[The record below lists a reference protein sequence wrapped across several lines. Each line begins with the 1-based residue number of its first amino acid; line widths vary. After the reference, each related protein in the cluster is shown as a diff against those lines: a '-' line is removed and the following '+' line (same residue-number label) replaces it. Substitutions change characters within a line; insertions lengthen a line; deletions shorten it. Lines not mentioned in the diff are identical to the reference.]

1 MTAAHYLV
9 EAVFWIFMV
18 TTVMGGLLAV
28 KARVLMHIVLGLAL
42 AFLGVAGLYAYLGSM
57 FLAVM
62 QILIYLGA
70 ICIVLVFG
78 IMVGYTPRQMVEG
91 KIRGENLL
99 LAVPACVAAFV
110 LLRIAISK
118 SEWTPALERSTDY
131 SLESVGMML
140 LNEYSLAF
148 ELVSVLLLV
157 AMVGA
162 IIVAMG
168 RKGDRDVE

>member
-1 MTAAHYLV
+1 MTVAHYLI
-9 EAVFWIFMV
+9 EAVFWVFMTV
-18 TTVMGGLLAV
+18 TVAGGLLAV
-28 KARVLMHIVLGLAL
+28 KARILMHMVLGLAL
-42 AFLGVAGLYAYLGSM
+42 AFLGVAGMYAYLGSM

-78 IMVGYTPRQMVEG
+78 IMVGYTPRQMVEE

-99 LAVPACVAAFV
+99 LAVPACVAGFV
-110 LLRIAISK
+110 LLRIAIAKSK
-118 SEWTPALERSTDY
+118 WLPAAERSADFT
-131 SLESVGMML
+131 LKSVGLKL

-157 AMVGA
+157 AMIGA
-162 IIVAMG
+162 VLVATD
-168 RKGDRDVE
+168 RKEDR

>member
-28 KARVLMHIVLGLAL
+28 KARILMHIVLGLAL

-78 IMVGYTPRQMVEG
+78 IMVGYTPVRWSKEKSGGRTFFLRCPRVLP
-91 KIRGENLL
+91 LL
-99 LAVPACVAAFV
+99 FYCGSLFLNQSG
-110 LLRIAISK
+110 LLRLSGVQI
-118 SEWTPALERSTDY
+118 
-131 SLESVGMML
+131 
-140 LNEYSLAF
+140 LAWK
-148 ELVSVLLLV
+148 VW
-157 AMVGA
+157 A
-162 IIVAMG
+162 
-168 RKGDRDVE
+168 